1 MAKKQQKEQSVDR
14 QGWDYIKKKVRE
26 MKAEMLV
33 MNIGIVILGCLMIA
47 MPQQF
52 ETFIGQILGVILM
65 LWGALRCFAFLSLK
79 SEDMFGSFALVQGAA
94 MLSIGIFFITQPDQ
108 FKEILKLM
116 INLSIL
122 IIAVLKVQNA
132 INFMR
137 LKIKGWWIHLILGLI
152 LAAFGIIA
160 IISRGNITVDL
171 LFRLIGIS
179 FLVSGLWDI
188 VSVILMAKAI
198 KKTVNNVEV
207 QNKLIDAEA
216 ETVTKDKK
224 AERAEKKAEKKA
236 ARKAKNEETTSFGD
250 DIDDIDNFD

>member
-1 MAKKQQKEQSVDR
+1 MAKKQENEQSVDR

-224 AERAEKKAEKKA
+224 AEKKAEKKA